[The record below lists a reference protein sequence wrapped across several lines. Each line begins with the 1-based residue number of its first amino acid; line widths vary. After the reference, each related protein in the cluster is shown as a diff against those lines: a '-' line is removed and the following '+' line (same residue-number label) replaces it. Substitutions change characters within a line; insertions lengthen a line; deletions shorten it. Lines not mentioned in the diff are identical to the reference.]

1 MSTAVG
7 PPLRRATLIRAAA
20 VLVLLFVVLPNVLYL
35 GHWPIFGDHPIRSEA
50 QAREHA
56 AHCHLGP
63 STCSSE
69 APLGQSLLAPEIP
82 PFSTPDTFLSVAD
95 PADPFIPTLLV
106 HRPDKPPRL
115 LA

>member
-1 MSTAVG
+1 MSRVVVRT
-7 PPLRRATLIRAAA
+7 LRRSDFLRAGA
-20 VLVLLFVVLPNVLYL
+20 VLILLLAVLPNLLYL
-35 GHWPIFGDHPIRSEA
+35 GHRPLFGDHPIHTEA

-63 STCSSE
+63 STCSGQ

-82 PFSTPDTFLSVAD
+82 PFSTPDTFLSIAD